1 MPVTLTSTTTAKVKK
16 MTDIKDVLI
25 ENEAL
30 HAENEFLRK
39 QNRALKL
46 RCSKYCLEN
55 KKLETKVAD
64 IEFSRNFLGVAMT
77 DEDIA
82 IEAAENC
89 YVPYS
94 GDDF

>member
-1 MPVTLTSTTTAKVKK
+1 
-16 MTDIKDVLI
+16 MTEIKNLI
-25 ENEAL
+25 LENEAL
-30 HAENEFLRK
+30 RAENEFLRK

-64 IEFSRNFLGVAMT
+64 MEFSRNFLGVPMT
-77 DEDIA
+77 PEEVA

-89 YVPYS
+89 YVPYN